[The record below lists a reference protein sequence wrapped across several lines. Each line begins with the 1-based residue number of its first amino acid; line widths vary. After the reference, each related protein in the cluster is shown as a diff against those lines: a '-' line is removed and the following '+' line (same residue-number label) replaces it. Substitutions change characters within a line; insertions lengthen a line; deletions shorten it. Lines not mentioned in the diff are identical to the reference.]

1 MPIFNSPFF
10 EIDKKETKRYA
21 GLRNSDFNEE
31 IVDEACEL
39 ARLIINPTGIWD
51 IYDYNDNTQQIN
63 TSPPFILQGESIKKH
78 LTGCEKVILLSA
90 TVGTEIENKITDL
103 FKEGKYSLSLMLDAA
118 ATTAVEQSADLMEK
132 AINEQVSRKGYNMK
146 WRFSPGYG
154 DWPIEQQPEMLKAAQ
169 GEKIGITLTES
180 LMLEPR
186 KTITAIIGLYKK
198 EENCPE
204 GKPKHNCEQCNKTDC
219 IARQNTCK

>member
-154 DWPIEQQPEMLKAAQ
+154 DWPIEQQPEMLRTTKADI
-169 GEKIGITLTES
+169 IGVHLTES
-180 LMLEPR
+180 MMLEPR
-186 KTITAIIGLYKK
+186 KSITAIIGLYLI
-198 EENCPE
+198 EESCPRDTKTHDCSNCT
-204 GKPKHNCEQCNKTDC
+204 KTDC
-219 IARQNTCK
+219 LARK